1 MKTAKEKAEEWKAY
15 AEAPIREPGKK
26 PTLAVGTVVRA
37 IRLLDEGV
45 AHIVPGTMGY
55 VFGEANCYGDG
66 AGPIVQWMTIP
77 DESKNVGPVA
87 SIEEHFQ
94 KIVEARKV
102 CNVYPDDIEIVR
114 VHDTVLVGHLDAMPP
129 PEALGALKRLLHH
142 SWKDIAHEY
151 SGLTESEKHAVTP
164 EQFAALNAWIGPTI
178 GDRVTARGRITE
190 GGKASP
196 GDPAVKDV
204 LGVNAENFIHAE
216 AGEGGEVVGVNEDR
230 LPTVRF
236 DRTGTATIV
245 GWDEIDW

>member
-15 AEAPIREPGKK
+15 VDAPIREPGKT

-45 AHIVPGTMGY
+45 THIVPGTVGY
-55 VFGEANCYGDG
+55 VFGEADCYGDG

-114 VHDTVLVGHLDAMPP
+114 VHDTVVVGHLDRMPP
-129 PEALGALKRLLHH
+129 PEALVALKRLLHH
-142 SWKDIAHEY
+142 SWRDITY
-151 SGLTESEKHAVTP
+151 DYTRLTNTEKRLITP
-164 EQFAALNAWIGPTI
+164 EQFESLKEWISPKV
-178 GDRVTARGRITE
+178 GDEVTARVRITE
-190 GGKASP
+190 GGNGWP
-196 GDPAVKDV
+196 GDPD
-204 LGVNAENFIHAE
+204 ERDSDEMNFIHAE
-216 AGEGGEVVGVNEDR
+216 AGERGKITWVTGGV
-230 LPTVRF
+230 TVLF
-236 DRTGTATIV
+236 DRTGTEAEEV
-245 GWDEIDW
+245 RWDDIDW